1 MIQLISHV
9 LLHVTPPKIITLF
22 QDHSL
27 QVLITGT
34 FRCDMKFNADY
45 VYGYFCEEQ
54 LTDLSSVF
62 ISIHASYL

>member
-1 MIQLISHV
+1 MSH
-9 LLHVTPPKIITLF
+9 PQIITLF
-22 QDHSL
+22 QDYSL
-27 QVLITGT
+27 QGLLTGS
-34 FRCDMKFNADY
+34 FRYDMKFNADH